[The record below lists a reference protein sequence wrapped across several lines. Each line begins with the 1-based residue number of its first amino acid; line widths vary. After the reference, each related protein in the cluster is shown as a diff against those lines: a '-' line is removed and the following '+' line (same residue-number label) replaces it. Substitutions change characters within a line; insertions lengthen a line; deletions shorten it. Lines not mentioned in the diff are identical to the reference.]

1 MLSPNIEAN
10 FDPNLIE
17 LVRQVNSNHSAI
29 GLSVDGQQ
37 QAVMLSLEAFKQLI
51 SGRIGVEQGQL
62 SESEFRQQFQQAL
75 VEAGFDT
82 REKIIDLVRE
92 VKRDVAAEYIQTY
105 THMHHTPLV
114 SDL

>member
-10 FDPNLIE
+10 HDTNLPE
-17 LVRQVNSNHSAI
+17 LLRQVNTSHSAI

-37 QAVMLSLEAFKQLI
+37 QAVLLSLEAFKQLVGSKI
-51 SGRIGVEQGQL
+51 HEEQGQL

-92 VKRDVAAEYIQTY
+92 VKREVAEEYTQMY
-105 THMHHTPLV
+105 TQMNHIPSA
-114 SDL
+114 SDS